1 MDSVYQTVRRETIRY
16 TYQEVIQLLIVLIR
30 TVILYLIVLF
40 VIRIMGK
47 AELSKM
53 SPFQLIVVFMIAE
66 LASIPIESPDVSMIT
81 GVTAI
86 FTLLFLQVLISF
98 LSIKSEKFKN
108 FFSGTPSVLVDKGE
122 INQKELRKLRITI
135 NDLMEQLR
143 IGNTPSISEVEYAIM
158 ESNGE
163 LSIIPKAV
171 KKPLTAEDM
180 SIEKSREIMPVVF
193 VSDGIMYR
201 KNVKISGWTEKQL
214 TDTLLSMGIADYKK
228 VFLAF
233 CDESSQLHVF
243 LSDEKGILAR
253 EVIS

>member
-1 MDSVYQTVRRETIRY
+1 MT
-16 TYQEVIQLLIVLIR
+16 IVLIR

-81 GVTAI
+81 GVAAI

-98 LSIKSEKFKN
+98 ISLKSEKFKN
-108 FFSGTPSVLVDKGE
+108 FFSGRPSVLIEEGA
-122 INQKELRKLRITI
+122 INEQELKSLRITI

-143 IGNTPSISEVEYAIM
+143 LGGSASISDVDFAIM
-158 ESNGE
+158 ESNGD
-163 LSIIPKAV
+163 LSIIPKPEN
-171 KKPLTAEDM
+171 KPITPKDISLEC
-180 SIEKSREIMPVVF
+180 KSEIMPVVF
-193 VSDGIMYR
+193 ISDGVLYE
-201 KNVKISGWTEKQL
+201 KNMEGAGWNKKQLEEELKALGISGQEQ
-214 TDTLLSMGIADYKK
+214 

-233 CDESSQLHVF
+233 CDGDSKLHVYI
-243 LSDEKGILAR
+243 SDKRKKRAS
-253 EVIS
+253 EVTS

>member
-1 MDSVYQTVRRETIRY
+1 MT
-16 TYQEVIQLLIVLIR
+16 IVLIR

-81 GVTAI
+81 GVAAI

-98 LSIKSEKFKN
+98 LSLKSEKFKN
-108 FFSGTPSVLVDKGE
+108 FFSGKPSVLIDSGE
-122 INQKELRKLRITI
+122 INQKELKALRITI

-143 IGNTPSISEVEYAIM
+143 IGGSPSISEVDFAIM
-158 ESNGE
+158 ESNGD
-163 LSIIPKAV
+163 LSIIPKAA

-180 SIEKSREIMPVVF
+180 SIEKSKEIMPVVF
-193 VSDGIMYR
+193 ISDGIMYR
-201 KNVKISGWTEKQL
+201 KNVQKSGWNIKQL
-214 TDTLLSMGIADYKK
+214 TDELLKLGISDYTQ

-233 CDESSQLHVF
+233 CDEQSKLHVF
-243 LSDEKGILAR
+243 MSDENKIRAS
-253 EVIS
+253 EVNR

>member
-1 MDSVYQTVRRETIRY
+1 MT
-16 TYQEVIQLLIVLIR
+16 IVLIR

-81 GVTAI
+81 GVAAI

-98 LSIKSEKFKN
+98 LSLKSEKFKN
-108 FFSGTPSVLVDKGE
+108 FFSGKPSVLIDSGE
-122 INQKELRKLRITI
+122 INQKELKALRITI

-143 IGNTPSISEVEYAIM
+143 IGGSPSIAEVEFAVM
-158 ESNGE
+158 ESNGD
-163 LSIIPKAV
+163 LSIIPKAE

-180 SIEKSREIMPVVF
+180 SVKKDREIMPVVF
-193 VSDGIMYR
+193 ISDGIMYR
-201 KNVKISGWTEKQL
+201 KNVEKSGWNEKRL
-214 TDTLLSMGIADYKK
+214 TDELSALGIGDYTK

-233 CDESSQLHVF
+233 CDGDSKLHVF
-243 LSDEKGILAR
+243 MSDKRASR
-253 EVIS
+253 AVEVTE

>member
-1 MDSVYQTVRRETIRY
+1 MITI
-16 TYQEVIQLLIVLIR
+16 LIR
-30 TVILYLIVLF
+30 TVLLYLIVLF

-86 FTLLFLQVLISF
+86 FTLLLLQVLISF

-108 FFSGTPSVLVDKGE
+108 FFSGKPSVLIDKGE
-122 INQKELRKLRITI
+122 INHRELKKLRITI

-143 IGNTPSISEVEYAIM
+143 LGSAPSISEVEYAVM
-158 ESNGE
+158 ESNGD
-163 LSIIPKAV
+163 LSIIQKSQ

-180 SIEKSREIMPVVF
+180 SIEKAPEVMPSVF
-193 VSDGIMYR
+193 ISDGIMYR
-201 KNVKISGWTEKQL
+201 KNISKAGWSEKQL
-214 TDTLLSMGIADYKK
+214 TDALAAAQIPDFTT

-233 CDESSQLHVF
+233 CDEKSKLHVF
-243 LSDEKGILAR
+243 MTDKTQAFAK
-253 EVIS
+253 EVAL